1 VLYAF
6 SSKYRVVAPDLRG
19 YGETQRA
26 ETSGFPWP
34 LNCGKRSRGS
44 AVDDYSLEN
53 LVEDIRALILELGH
67 TECVL
72 VSHGALE

>member
-1 VLYAF
+1 MYAF

-19 YGETQRA
+19 YGETQRG

-34 LNCGKRSRGS
+34 LNLGKRERGA

-53 LVEDIRALILELGH
+53 LVEDIRALVLALGE
-67 TECVL
+67 TQCVL
-72 VSHGALE
+72 VSHGEFPL